1 MEVSYHREMKKNYL
15 MIEADEEGMQAFEA
29 KMLVGNAIEGLLKFR
44 IRRTDDY
51 CQFCYEITSR
61 QPLGRLLET
70 KSINA
75 VQLRA
80 LLLGIAQTL
89 IRMEDYL
96 LSEHQILLD
105 PDYIYIDPE
114 SFQPGLCLL
123 PGKNGS
129 FPDEFSEF
137 LQFLLGK
144 ADHQDKDAVVLI
156 YGLYRESLKENY
168 GLDNLLRWLMRDEGK
183 AGEGPEKLLEEK
195 EEYRSRSSS
204 GRNGYP
210 GKWDSQLEILD
221 GEKGMSPGPEKRP
234 EAESGTGEAAIQ
246 GNAWSLKTIVLRIV
260 ECLLLI
266 PVFLSAIWL
275 WKGSDTLPYLTGDGI
290 WLTVGV
296 VAAEGIGCVLVIG
309 SGIATQRKNQESE
322 NHRHR
327 KCDKT
332 RSQMEKQYEKQQG
345 RQGGK
350 QGGKQGERQK
360 QRQREKPSWE
370 MIFAEEDGERE
381 IPENTTG
388 HYPESAYKSDA
399 NEKSEPD
406 EKSEPG
412 RSQNES
418 DDCHTVLL
426 WDRNKKENV
435 RRMAC
440 LDHPELTAQ
449 MSYYPFLIGKQ
460 ESLADFTIPDD
471 TVSRLHVRIDQKD
484 GGYTLTDLNST
495 NGTTVNNRKLEA
507 NEMVPLQVGDLVDI
521 AGYHFQFL

>member
-1 MEVSYHREMKKNYL
+1 M
-15 MIEADEEGMQAFEA
+15 A
-29 KMLVGNAIEGLLKFR
+29 
-44 IRRTDDY
+44 
-51 CQFCYEITSR
+51 
-61 QPLGRLLET
+61 
-70 KSINA
+70 
-75 VQLRA
+75 
-80 LLLGIAQTL
+80 
-89 IRMEDYL
+89 
-96 LSEHQILLD
+96 
-105 PDYIYIDPE
+105 
-114 SFQPGLCLL
+114 
-123 PGKNGS
+123 
-129 FPDEFSEF
+129 
-137 LQFLLGK
+137 
-144 ADHQDKDAVVLI
+144 
-156 YGLYRESLKENY
+156 
-168 GLDNLLRWLMRDEGK
+168 
-183 AGEGPEKLLEEK
+183 
-195 EEYRSRSSS
+195 
-204 GRNGYP
+204 
-210 GKWDSQLEILD
+210 
-221 GEKGMSPGPEKRP
+221 
-234 EAESGTGEAAIQ
+234 
-246 GNAWSLKTIVLRIV
+246 
-260 ECLLLI
+260 
-266 PVFLSAIWL
+266 AIWL
-275 WKGSDTLPYLTGDGI
+275 WKGSGTLPYLTGDGI
-290 WLTVGV
+290 WLTVGA

-327 KCDKT
+327 KRDKT
-332 RSQMEKQYEKQQG
+332 LRQMKKQGE
-345 RQGGK
+345 R
-350 QGGKQGERQK
+350 QGGKQGERQQ
-360 QRQREKPSWE
+360 QRQWEKQQERRREKPSWE

-388 HYPESAYKSDA
+388 HYTEFAYKSDA